1 MKKEHINQFEQ
12 FVNEIMKTYEGQG
25 IGIIGFDQ
33 DSVLYEYYQGY
44 RDVEKTLP
52 IDRNT
57 IFGIAS
63 ITKSYT
69 VIAILQLVE
78 KGIIDL
84 DKPITAYLDS
94 IKLPARHIPTV
105 AHLLSHAGGFYPQ
118 ERFLMKDVAK
128 SLGLAEG
135 SELSKDNKLAI
146 KGIEMIVDRIN
157 AINDFNGAPGQH
169 HSYSNFSFGLLT
181 ELVHHYGGEKHYTYY
196 IEKHILRPLNLTHTF
211 FEFNRTRKEKNIT
224 KLYEKV
230 IDHMNVTD
238 DYEDMGFV
246 LLGGGAL
253 KSTLNDMMAYTRLHL
268 NDGKYNG
275 KELLSEKAINSM
287 TIPRVAY
294 KPFEGY
300 GYGLISGKIDE
311 IEYAGHSGGL
321 TGVSSYFAFT
331 KATQKGIVILCN
343 TSNIPVSSIGIA
355 GIKLLND
362 QEPEWQQMAIISTEW
377 SRSVI
382 ENTIG
387 VYESDEGARIEIK
400 EDAETGI
407 AWFSG
412 EDRLKITMI
421 DDDTV
426 WVHNKMLASYTPIL
440 RDKQGKATGV
450 YSGARIIKR
459 KI

>member
-12 FVNEIMKTYEGQG
+12 FVSEIMKTYEGQG

-33 DSVLYEYYQGY
+33 NSVLYEHYQGY
-44 RDVEKTLP
+44 RDVEKALP

-78 KGIIDL
+78 NGIIDL

-94 IKLPARHIPTV
+94 IKLPEGHIPTV
-105 AHLLSHAGGFYPQ
+105 KHLLSHAGGFYPQ

-128 SLGLAEG
+128 SLELAEG
-135 SELSKDNKLAI
+135 MELSKNNELAI
-146 KGIEMIVDRIN
+146 KGIKMIVDRIN
-157 AINDFNGAPGQH
+157 EMKDFNGAPGQH

-181 ELVHHYGGEKHYTYY
+181 ELVHRYGGEKHYTDY
-196 IEKHILRPLNLTHTF
+196 IEKHILKPLNLANTF
-211 FEFNRTRKEKNIT
+211 FEFNRTHEEKNIT

-253 KSTLNDMMAYTRLHL
+253 KSTLNDMMTYTRLYL
-268 NDGKYNG
+268 NEGKCNG
-275 KELLSEKAINSM
+275 ETLLSKDSINSM
-287 TIPRVAY
+287 TVPRVAY

-300 GYGLISGKIDE
+300 GYGLVSGEIGN

-331 KATQKGIVILCN
+331 KATQKGIVVLCN
-343 TSNIPVSSIGIA
+343 TSNIPVSAIGIA
-355 GIKLLND
+355 GIKLLNN
-362 QEPEWQQMAIISTEW
+362 QKPEWQQMDIISSKW
-377 SRSVI
+377 PQSVI

-387 VYESDEGARIEIK
+387 VYESDEGAHIEIK
-400 EDAETGI
+400 EDNTGI

-412 EDRLKITMI
+412 EERLKVTII
-421 DDDTV
+421 DENAV

-440 RDKQGKATGV
+440 RDAQGKATAV
-450 YSGARIIKR
+450 YSGSRIIKR
-459 KI
+459 VL